1 MIQTLI
7 KEILQM
13 FEQYNSIDFEKM
25 YTYTE
30 DDLGAT
36 WSQEKTMFRL
46 WAPTADSVQVCLYK
60 SGNADTPDSLETLSM
75 SRDVSGTWTVEKN
88 GDLNGIYYTY
98 LVNRD
103 GERVEVCDPYARTTG
118 VNGHRA
124 MVIDLNSTN
133 PEGWEKDTDPN
144 YGKSITDAV
153 IYELHVR
160 DLSMNENSGIHNKGK
175 FLGLAEIG
183 TKNPEGLSTGLDYI
197 KNLGVTHIHLL
208 PVYDFG
214 FTDETLVLPQY
225 NWGYDPVNFNVP
237 EGSFA
242 TDPYHGAV
250 RVREMKQMIK
260 TLHDNGLSV
269 VMDVVYN
276 HVYDGKEFCFNQ
288 IVPGYFSRVNTE
300 GVWSNGSICGNDTA
314 SERNMVHKYIVDSV
328 CYWADEYHIDGFRF
342 DLVGLI
348 DIKTINAITTE
359 VHKKHPN
366 VIFYGEGWDM
376 PTELTKTDCELTI
389 QPNSPKVPEF
399 SFFND
404 TIRDLLRGDIQKDT
418 APGYIAGAPVSKEVL
433 NACFM
438 GMPAW
443 AANPY
448 QCINY
453 VSCHDNHT
461 LFDRIALTA
470 QNASAEERIRMNRLA
485 AAFSILSQGVPFFHA
500 GEEMLRTKPDG
511 KGGFDE
517 NSYRSPD
524 EVNAFRW
531 ENLSKPEYQKTI
543 EYYRGLIE
551 FRKTHTSLRHK
562 YRKDVLNC
570 VETIPFRNSQVV
582 IYRISGDE
590 KEIFL
595 IFNASKDTV
604 SIDLPSGNWDLNI
617 HDDIAGTKALSTEN
631 ETLSVTPISA
641 SVLTRTK

>member
-1 MIQTLI
+1 
-7 KEILQM
+7 M
-13 FEQYNSIDFEKM
+13 FDFYNSTDFEKM
-25 YTYTE
+25 YTYTNT
-30 DDLGAT
+30 DLGAT
-36 WSQEKTMFRL
+36 WSPDETMFRL
-46 WAPTADSVQVCLYK
+46 WAPTADSIQILLYK
-60 SGNADTPDSLETLSM
+60 SGNPETKDLLETISM
-75 SRDVSGTWTVEKN
+75 SRDVQGTWTASKS

-98 LVNRD
+98 LIHRD
-103 GERVEVCDPYARTTG
+103 AKEVEVCDPYARTTG
-118 VNGHRA
+118 INGHRA
-124 MVIDLNSTN
+124 MIIDLNSTN
-133 PEGWEKDTDPN
+133 PEGWDADCDPN
-144 YGKSITDAV
+144 YDNSITDAV

-160 DLSMNENSGIHNKGK
+160 DLSMNENSGITNKGK
-175 FLGLAEIG
+175 FLGLAETG
-183 TKNPEGLSTGLDYI
+183 TKSPDGFSTGLDYI
-197 KNLGVTHIHLL
+197 KSLGVTHIHLL
-208 PVYDFG
+208 PVYDYG
-214 FTDETLVLPQY
+214 FTDESLPLPQY

-237 EGSFA
+237 EGSFS
-242 TDPYHGAV
+242 TDPYQGAT
-250 RVREMKQMIK
+250 RVAEMKQMIK

-276 HVYDGKEFCFNQ
+276 HVYDGKEFGFNQ
-288 IVPGYFSRVNTE
+288 IVPGYFSRINSK
-300 GVWSNGSICGNDTA
+300 GDWSNGSICGNDTA

-348 DIKTINAITTE
+348 DVDTINAITTE

-376 PTELTKTDCELTI
+376 PTELTKPCELAI
-389 QPNSPKVPEF
+389 QPNSPKLPEF

-404 TIRDLLRGDIQKDT
+404 TIRDILRGNIQKDT
-418 APGYIAGAPVSKEVL
+418 APGFVAGAPTAKEVL

-470 QNASAEERIRMNRLA
+470 PKTSTADRIRMNRLA

-517 NSYRSPD
+517 NSYRAPD

-531 ENLSKPEYQKTI
+531 ENLGKPDYIKTI
-543 EYYRGLIE
+543 NYYRGLIA
-551 FRKTHTSLRHK
+551 FRKAYSALRLGL
-562 YRKDVLNC
+562 RKDVLNS
-570 VETIPFRNSQVV
+570 VEMIPCRNSQVV
-582 IYRISGDE
+582 VYRVVRDE
-590 KEIFL
+590 QDIFL
-595 IFNASKDTV
+595 VFNASEETV
-604 SIDLPSGNWDLNI
+604 SINLPDGNWNLMI
-617 HDDIAGTKALSTEN
+617 HDDTAGIDALAQKDSKIE
-631 ETLSVTPISA
+631 VAPISA
-641 SVLTRTK
+641 SVLVRI

>member
-1 MIQTLI
+1 MRERTR
-7 KEILQM
+7 M
-13 FEQYNSIDFEKM
+13 FELYNSNDFEKN
-25 YTYTE
+25 YTYTGT
-30 DDLGAT
+30 DLGST
-36 WSQEKTMFRL
+36 WSAEQTKFRL
-46 WAPTADSVQVCLYK
+46 WAPTADSVQINLYK
-60 SGNADTPDSLETLSM
+60 SGNGDAKDLLETVDM
-75 SRDVSGTWTVEKN
+75 TRDVKGTWIAEKK

-98 LVNRD
+98 SVQ
-103 GERVEVCDPYARTTG
+103 VEGNQVEACDPYARTTG
-118 VNGHRA
+118 VNGERA
-124 MVIDLNSTN
+124 MIIDLASTN
-133 PEGWEKDTDPN
+133 PEGWDADKDPHFDKT
-144 YGKSITDAV
+144 ITDAV

-160 DLSMNENSGIHNKGK
+160 DLSMNDNSGIEHKGK
-175 FLGLAEIG
+175 FLGVAETG
-183 TKNPEGLSTGLDYI
+183 TKSPDGHATGLDYI

-208 PVYDFG
+208 PVYDYG
-214 FTDETLVLPQY
+214 FTDESLPLPQY

-242 TDPYHGAV
+242 TDPYQGAF
-250 RVREMKQMIK
+250 RVAEMKQMIK

-276 HVYDGKEFCFNQ
+276 HVYDGKEFCFNK
-288 IVPGYFSRVNTE
+288 IVPGYFSRINSE
-300 GVWSNGSICGNDTA
+300 GVWSDGSICGNDTA
-314 SERNMVHKYIVDSV
+314 SERNMVHKYLVDSV

-348 DIKTINAITTE
+348 DVETINAITTE

-376 PTELTKTDCELTI
+376 PTELTKDCELAI
-389 QPNSPKVPEF
+389 QPNSPKMPEF

-404 TIRDLLRGDIQKDT
+404 TIRDLLRGRIQKDT
-418 APGYIAGAPVSKEVL
+418 DPGYIAGAPTSKEIL

-470 QNASAEERIRMNRLA
+470 PDASTEDHIRMNRLA
-485 AAFSILSQGVPFFHA
+485 AAFSMLSQGVPFFHA

-517 NSYRSPD
+517 NSYRSGD

-531 ENLSKPEYQKTI
+531 ENLAKPEYQKTI
-543 EYYRGLIE
+543 EYYRGLIA
-551 FRKTHTSLRHK
+551 FRKTYDCLRLK
-562 YRKDVLNC
+562 YRREVLNT
-570 VETIPFRNSQVV
+570 VEMLPFRNSQTVV
-582 IYRISGDE
+582 FKVKGD
-590 KEIFL
+590 KEEILL
-595 IFNASKDTV
+595 IFNAGTEAV
-604 SIDLPSGNWDLNI
+604 SVNLPSGNWNVCI
-617 HDDIAGTKALSTEN
+617 QDDIAGI
-631 ETLSVTPISA
+631 ETLAVKEGCVEVAPISA
-641 SVLTRTK
+641 TVLVQA

>member
-1 MIQTLI
+1 
-7 KEILQM
+7 M
-13 FEQYNSIDFEKM
+13 FELYNSKDFEKN
-25 YTYTE
+25 YTYTGT
-30 DDLGAT
+30 DLGAT
-36 WSQEKTMFRL
+36 WSVEKTTFRL
-46 WAPTADSVQVCLYK
+46 WAPTADSVQIKLYQ
-60 SGNADTPDSLETLSM
+60 SGNAEAKDLLETFAM
-75 SRDVSGTWTVEKN
+75 TRDIQGTWIASKT

-98 LVNRD
+98 LVHVD
-103 GERVEVCDPYARTTG
+103 GKEKEVCDPYARTTG
-118 VNGHRA
+118 INGQRA
-124 MVIDLNSTN
+124 MILDLASTN
-133 PEGWEKDTDPN
+133 PEGWDNDKDPN
-144 YGKSITDAV
+144 YNKSITDAV

-160 DLSMNENSGIHNKGK
+160 DLSMNENSGIEHKGK
-175 FLGLAEIG
+175 FLGLAESG
-183 TKNPEGLSTGLDYI
+183 TKSPDGHATGLDYI

-208 PVYDFG
+208 PIYDYG
-214 FTDETLVLPQY
+214 FTDESLPLPQY

-237 EGSFA
+237 EGSFS
-242 TDPYHGAV
+242 TDPYQGAV
-250 RVREMKQMIK
+250 RVSEMKQMIK

-276 HVYDGKEFCFNQ
+276 HVYDGETFCFNQ
-288 IVPGYFSRVNTE
+288 IVPGYFSRVNAE
-300 GVWSNGSICGNDTA
+300 GFWSDGSICGNDTA

-348 DIKTINAITTE
+348 DVETINAITTE

-376 PTELTKTDCELTI
+376 PTELTKKCELAI
-389 QPNSPKVPEF
+389 QPNSPKMPEF

-404 TIRDLLRGDIQKDT
+404 TIRDLLRGNIQKDT
-418 APGYIAGAPVSKEVL
+418 APGYVAGAATSKEIL

-470 QNASAEERIRMNRLA
+470 PKASTADRIRMNRLA

-517 NSYRSPD
+517 NSYRSGD
-524 EVNAFRW
+524 DVNAFRW
-531 ENLSKPEYQKTI
+531 ENLSKPDYQKNI
-543 EYYRGLIE
+543 EYYRGLIA
-551 FRKTHTSLRHK
+551 FRKAHDSLRLK
-562 YRKDVLNC
+562 YRKEVVNA
-570 VETIPFRNSQVV
+570 VEMIPCRNSQVV
-582 IYRISGDE
+582 VFKVTGTTEDIL
-590 KEIFL
+590 L
-595 IFNASKDTV
+595 IFNAGTDAVTV
-604 SIDLPSGNWDLNI
+604 NLPTGGWNI
-617 HDDIAGTKALSTEN
+617 MIQDDIAGTDVLAAKEG
-631 ETLSVTPISA
+631 SVDVAPISA
-641 SVLTRTK
+641 TVLTQTKA

>member
-1 MIQTLI
+1 
-7 KEILQM
+7 M
-13 FEQYNSIDFEKM
+13 FEFYNSTDFEKM

-30 DDLGAT
+30 TDLGAT
-36 WSQEKTMFRL
+36 WSPEKTCFRL
-46 WAPTADSVQVCLYK
+46 WAPTADSIQILLYK
-60 SGNADTPDSLETLSM
+60 SGNPQAKDLLEAINMT
-75 SRDVSGTWTVEKN
+75 RDIQGTWTASKE

-98 LVNRD
+98 LVHRD
-103 GERVEVCDPYARTTG
+103 AKEVEVCDPYARTTG
-118 VNGHRA
+118 INGHRA
-124 MVIDLNSTN
+124 MIIDLNSTN
-133 PEGWEKDTDPN
+133 PEGWDDDCDPN
-144 YGKSITDAV
+144 HDKSITDAV

-160 DLSMNENSGIHNKGK
+160 DLSMNENSGITNKGK
-175 FLGLAEIG
+175 FLGLAETG
-183 TKNPEGLSTGLDYI
+183 TKSPDGFSTGLDYI
-197 KNLGVTHIHLL
+197 KDLGVTHIHLL
-208 PVYDFG
+208 PVYDYG
-214 FTDETLVLPQY
+214 FTDESLPLPQY

-237 EGSFA
+237 EGSFS
-242 TDPYHGAV
+242 TDPYEGRA
-250 RVREMKQMIK
+250 RVAEMKQMIK

-276 HVYDGKEFCFNQ
+276 HVYDGKEFGFNQ
-288 IVPGYFSRVNTE
+288 IVPGYFSRINSQ
-300 GVWSNGSICGNDTA
+300 GDWSNGSICGNDTA

-342 DLVGLI
+342 DLVGLL
-348 DIKTINAITTE
+348 DVDTINAITTE
-359 VHKKHPN
+359 VHKKHPS

-376 PTELTKTDCELTI
+376 PTELTKPCELAI
-389 QPNSPKVPEF
+389 QPNSPKLPEF

-404 TIRDLLRGDIQKDT
+404 TIRDILRGNIQKDT
-418 APGYIAGAPVSKEVL
+418 APGFVAGADTAKEVL

-470 QNASAEERIRMNRLA
+470 PKASVEDRIRMNRLA

-531 ENLSKPEYQKTI
+531 ENLAKPEYRKTI
-543 EYYRGLIE
+543 DYYRGLIA
-551 FRKTHTSLRHK
+551 FRKAHSALRLSQ
-562 YRKDVLNC
+562 RKDVLNS
-570 VETIPFRNSQVV
+570 VEMIPYRNSQVV
-582 IYRISGDE
+582 LYRVLGDGQD
-590 KEIFL
+590 IFF
-595 IFNASKDTV
+595 IFNASEKAV
-604 SIDLPSGNWDLNI
+604 SVDLPSGNWNLMI
-617 HDDIAGTKALSTEN
+617 HDDAAGCSTLAQKTGKVE
-631 ETLSVTPISA
+631 VAPISA
-641 SVLTRTK
+641 TVLTKA

>member
-1 MIQTLI
+1 
-7 KEILQM
+7 M
-13 FEQYNSIDFEKM
+13 FELYNSTDFEKK

-30 DDLGAT
+30 TDLGAT
-36 WSQEKTMFRL
+36 WSTEKTMFRL
-46 WAPTADSVQVCLYK
+46 WAPTADSVQIHLYK
-60 SGNADTPDSLETLSM
+60 SGNADAQDLLEILDMT
-75 SRDVSGTWTVEKN
+75 RDIQGTWTASKS

-98 LVNRD
+98 LVLRD
-103 GERVEVCDPYARTTG
+103 GKKVEVCDPYARTTG
-118 VNGHRA
+118 INGHRA

-133 PEGWEKDTDPN
+133 PEGWENDKDPN
-144 YGKSITDAV
+144 YDKQITDAV

-160 DLSMNENSGIHNKGK
+160 DLSMNKNSGIQNKGK
-175 FLGLAEIG
+175 FLGLAETG
-183 TKNPEGLSTGLDYI
+183 TKTPDGHSTGLDYI

-208 PVYDFG
+208 PVYDYG
-214 FTDETLVLPQY
+214 FTDESLPLPQY

-237 EGSFA
+237 EGSFS

-250 RVREMKQMIK
+250 RVSEMKQMIK

-288 IVPGYFSRVNTE
+288 IVPGYFSRVNSE
-300 GVWSNGSICGNDTA
+300 GIWSNGSICGNDTA

-342 DLVGLI
+342 DLVGLL
-348 DIKTINAITTE
+348 DVKTINAITTA

-376 PTELTKTDCELTI
+376 PTELTKPDTELAI
-389 QPNSPKVPEF
+389 QPSSPKMPEF

-404 TIRDLLRGDIQKDT
+404 TIRDLLRGNIQKDT
-418 APGYIAGAPVSKEVL
+418 APGYVAGAPTAKEIL

-470 QNASAEERIRMNRLA
+470 PKASTADRIRMNRLA
-485 AAFSILSQGVPFFHA
+485 AAFSMLSQGVPFFHA

-531 ENLSKPEYQKTI
+531 ENLSEPDYQKTI
-543 EYYRGLIE
+543 EYYRGLIA
-551 FRKTHTSLRHK
+551 FRKMHDVLHLQL
-562 YRKDVLNC
+562 RKDVLNI
-570 VETIPFRNSQVV
+570 VEPIPFRDSQVV
-582 IYRISGDE
+582 VFHIHGTAQDIY
-590 KEIFL
+590 L
-595 IFNASKDTV
+595 AFNASTEAAK
-604 SIDLPSGNWDLNI
+604 IPLPKGIWNVMI
-617 HDDIAGTKALSTEN
+617 YDDIAGTEVLAKKEG
-631 ETLSVTPISA
+631 SVDAAPISA
-641 SVLTRTK
+641 TVLTQPKA

>member
-1 MIQTLI
+1 
-7 KEILQM
+7 M
-13 FEQYNSIDFEKM
+13 FEHYNSIEFENL
-25 YTYTE
+25 YTYEGT
-30 DDLGAT
+30 DLGAT
-36 WSQEKTMFRL
+36 WSQKETYFRL
-46 WAPTADSVQVCLYK
+46 WAPTADYVHILLYK
-60 SGNADTPDSLETLSM
+60 SGNIDSNDLLEKVTM
-75 SRDVSGTWTVEKN
+75 TRDEQGTWTALKA

-98 LVNRD
+98 LVHRD
-103 GERVEVCDPYARTTG
+103 GESVEVCDPYARTTG

-124 MVIDLNSTN
+124 MIIDLNSTN
-133 PEGWEKDTDPN
+133 PEGWENDTDPN
-144 YGKSITDAV
+144 YNNSITDAV

-160 DLSMNENSGIHNKGK
+160 DLSMNDNSGIKNKGK
-175 FLGLAEIG
+175 FLGLSESG
-183 TKNPEGLSTGLDYI
+183 TKNPDGLPTGLDYI

-214 FTDETLVLPQY
+214 FTDESLQLPQY

-237 EGSFA
+237 EGSFS
-242 TDPYHGAV
+242 TDPYHGEI
-250 RVREMKQMIK
+250 RVKEMKQMIK

-276 HVYDGKEFCFNQ
+276 HVYDGKEFCINK
-288 IVPGYFSRVNTE
+288 IVPGYFSRVNAN
-300 GVWSNGSICGNDTA
+300 GIWSNGSICGNDTA

-328 CYWADEYHIDGFRF
+328 CYWANEYHIDGFRF

-348 DIKTINAITTE
+348 DTKTINAITTE

-376 PTELTKTDCELTI
+376 PTELTKDCELTI

-404 TIRDLLRGDIQKDT
+404 TIRDLMRGNIQEDT
-418 APGYIAGAPVSKEVL
+418 APGYIAGAQVTKESL

-470 QNASAEERIRMNRLA
+470 PNASANERIRMNRLA

-531 ENLSKPEYQKTI
+531 ENLSKPEYQTNI
-543 EYYRGLIE
+543 NYYRGLIA
-551 FRKTHTSLRHK
+551 FRKEHDSLRFK
-562 YRKDVLNC
+562 YRNEVFNH
-570 VETIPFRNSQVV
+570 VEAIPHRNSQII
-582 IYRISGDE
+582 IYRVIESE
-590 KEIFL
+590 KEILL
-595 IFNASKDTV
+595 IFNASLDTV
-604 SIDLPSGNWDLNI
+604 PVELPTGKWNLMI
-617 HDDIAGTKALSTEN
+617 HDDIAGVNVLATE
-631 ETLSVTPISA
+631 SDYIKVAPISV
-641 SVLTRTK
+641 SVLEQKK